1 MISGTDSRLHAS
13 SCCIVVP
20 TFNNAP
26 FLPAFLD
33 ELSLLTHRVVIVNDG
48 STDDTNH
55 ILAAYQNKFHIIH
68 HAANRGK
75 GMALRT
81 AFREAY
87 ALGYRHAITIDSDG
101 QHLLNDLGRFLDEI
115 ERNPGSMIVGARN
128 MDQESVPGKSSFG
141 NRFSN
146 FWYYVETFIS
156 LPDTQSGYRLYPLE
170 PISRLKFFTRK
181 YEFEIE
187 VLVRLA
193 WMGVRVTSVPV
204 SVVYHPEGK
213 RISHF
218 RPAQDFFRISVLNS
232 VLVLLAFFFY
242 HPRNF
247 FRAVNVANT
256 RKFVE
261 KNILRTGASN
271 IQLAIE
277 IGFGV
282 FMGIFPIWGYQMLA
296 AAFLAHLFKL
306 NKVLVLLASNISV
319 PPMIPFIVYGSYMMG
334 GLVLGFPESP
344 LKFNDE
350 LTVAA
355 MGEHLLQYLAGA
367 VFLAITAGA
376 LVGLLVFVLLS
387 IFRKPL
393 DNRSDG

>member
-1 MISGTDSRLHAS
+1 
-13 SCCIVVP
+13 
-20 TFNNAP
+20 
-26 FLPAFLD
+26 
-33 ELSLLTHRVVIVNDG
+33 
-48 STDDTNH
+48 
-55 ILAAYQNKFHIIH
+55 
-68 HAANRGK
+68 
-75 GMALRT
+75 
-81 AFREAY
+81 
-87 ALGYRHAITIDSDG
+87 
-101 QHLLNDLGRFLDEI
+101 
-115 ERNPGSMIVGARN
+115 
-128 MDQESVPGKSSFG
+128 
-141 NRFSN
+141 
-146 FWYYVETFIS
+146 
-156 LPDTQSGYRLYPLE
+156 
-170 PISRLKFFTRK
+170 
-181 YEFEIE
+181 
-187 VLVRLA
+187 
-193 WMGVRVTSVPV
+193 MGVRVTSVPV

-218 RPAQDFFRISVLNS
+218 RPAKDFFRISVLNT
-232 VLVLLAFFFY
+232 VLVLLAFFYY

-247 FRAVNVANT
+247 IREVNVANT
-256 RKFVE
+256 RKFIE
-261 KNILRTGASN
+261 KNILRTGAGN
-271 IQLAIE
+271 ARLAIE

-376 LVGLLVFVLLS
+376 LVGLFVFVLLG

-393 DNRSDG
+393 DNRIDG